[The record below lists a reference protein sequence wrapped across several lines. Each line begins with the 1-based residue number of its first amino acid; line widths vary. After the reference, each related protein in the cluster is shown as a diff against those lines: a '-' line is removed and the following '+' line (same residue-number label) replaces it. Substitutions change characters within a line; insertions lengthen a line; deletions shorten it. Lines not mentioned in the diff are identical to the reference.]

1 MTQLRIV
8 FIAALAL
15 VACDKDKGKSPD
27 PAPAPAVAPS
37 SPDKPIDKTAPPPVA
52 EKPKADEP
60 PAKPAEP
67 KVTKTSALDLE
78 LVEQDGKYTLR
89 DDAYE
94 VTFPVKPEV
103 TGGLQPAPNGM
114 NLRTATAM
122 GQKSN
127 TEAFAFFMIPIPKD
141 VPYDV
146 KVGLDGA
153 RDGAIRNINGTL
165 ISEVETTV
173 GGIKGRKVLA
183 STEMGGQKLYL
194 QMHYAFDK
202 AHNTMVGMFITGESK
217 TLPEDFANT
226 FKINPKGKAPP
237 SK

>member
-1 MTQLRIV
+1 MTHLRTV
-8 FIAALAL
+8 FIAALATL
-15 VACDKDKGKSPD
+15 SLAACDKDKGKAD
-27 PAPAPAVAPS
+27 KA
-37 SPDKPIDKTAPPPVA
+37 DKPATTAEGDKT
-52 EKPKADEP
+52 KPGMDSP
-60 PAKPAEP
+60 KPADPPKQVDPPKDEP

-78 LVEQDGKYTLR
+78 LVEQGGKYTVR

-94 VTFPVKPEV
+94 VTFPVRPEV
-103 TGGLQPAPNGM
+103 TGGVQPAPNGM

-127 TEAFAFFMIPIPKD
+127 TEAYAFFMIPIPKD

-153 RDGAIRNINGTL
+153 RDGAIRNINGKL
-165 ISEVETTV
+165 ISEVETTI
-173 GGIKGRKVLA
+173 GGIKGRKVIA

-194 QMHYAFDK
+194 QMHYGWDAS
-202 AHNTMVGMFITGESK
+202 HNTMVGMFTTGESQN
-217 TLPEDFANT
+217 LPDDFAMT

-237 SK
+237 AK